1 MGYPVYCRIT
11 YQRKKAP
18 FATGQYCQESNWE
31 PKLGIPIKSPRLKE
45 QLTDIEKKLYDI
57 IRRLEFDGR
66 ALSAKLIRDIY
77 KERGLAGK
85 DVTLIMYLTEYI
97 RKISVMKTD
106 YTEGTVRHYRTT
118 KKHLLNFLKSRNEE
132 DLLIQNFSRTHVE
145 GLDEFFVTVPTEQY
159 NKPMGRNTAN
169 KYHTKLKTVL
179 LNAVEKKIISE
190 NPYKGFALKNK
201 KVERKYLSI
210 EDLTALEGVYFKVSE

>member
-1 MGYPVYCRIT
+1 MAIPSIVELLINE
-11 YQRKKAP
+11 KKAP

-85 DVTLIMYLTEYI
+85 DTTLIMDMTEYI
-97 RKISVMKTD
+97 RKISIMKGD
-106 YTEGTVRHYRTT
+106 YTGGTVQHYRTT
-118 KKHLLNFLKSRNEE
+118 KKHLQNFLKSRNDE

-145 GLDEFFVTVPTEQY
+145 GLDEFFVTVPTAQY

-179 LNAVEKKIISE
+179 LNAVEKKIISG
-190 NPYKGFALKNK
+190 NPH
-201 KVERKYLSI
+201 
-210 EDLTALEGVYFKVSE
+210 T